1 MLSTLCIRP
10 GLPKGKSLRSA
21 VLVSPATAL
30 SRQNNC
36 MATKI
41 VPAMYD
47 LLVIGGGS
55 GGSACARRAAAY
67 GAKVCL
73 VERMW
78 EHDANG
84 VRHGAG
90 PGGTCVNVGC
100 VPKKLMWMAASQR
113 ESMVGPSSVTEG
125 LGLKASTGAF
135 DWATLKVNRDQV
147 RRHCARPLRPPFA
160 ALRRSKARI
169 DSHA

>member
-1 MLSTLCIRP
+1 
-10 GLPKGKSLRSA
+10 SA
-21 VLVSPATAL
+21 VLVTARSNL
-30 SRQNNC
+30 RGDC
-36 MATKI
+36 MATK
-41 VPAMYD
+41 VAAMYD

-100 VPKKLMWMAASQR
+100 VPKKLMWMASSQR
-113 ESMVGPSSVTEG
+113 ESMFGPSSVTEG
-125 LGLKASTGAF
+125 LGLKASAGAF
-135 DWATLKVNRDQV
+135 DWATLKTNRDEV
-147 RRHCARPLRPPFA
+147 CARPSPPYA
-160 ALRRSKARI
+160 ISRL
-169 DSHA
+169 

>member
-1 MLSTLCIRP
+1 MTI
-10 GLPKGKSLRSA
+10 GDQVGQ
-21 VLVSPATAL
+21 VSPPAPCWRAVDL
-30 SRQNNC
+30 ARKHL
-36 MATKI
+36 MATKMAAA
-41 VPAMYD
+41 VYD
-47 LLVIGGGS
+47 LCVIGGGS

-135 DWATLKVNRDQV
+135 DWATLKANRDEV
-147 RRHCARPLRPPFA
+147 CAPPLRAPTA
-160 ALRRSKARI
+160 RTLRRPTP
-169 DSHA
+169 